1 MSVDRMIPRVSRR
14 LAFTPAELW
23 SIWGMAAVVIGLHV
37 VGFGLL
43 FYTVSSGLDLGSTGV
58 FGFGLGITAYMLG
71 MRHAFDA
78 DHIAAIDNTTRKL
91 MAEKTEKG
99 RPLSVGLHFS
109 LGHSSVVFA
118 LCVMIA
124 LGIRALGSQVQD
136 DSSTLQE
143 TTGLIGTSISGTF
156 LIAIGLVNA
165 VILVGIVRVFR
176 DMRRGEFDE
185 ATLEDHLANRGFMN
199 RILGGITK
207 GVRKPWHMYPV
218 GVLFGLGFDTATEV
232 SLLVLAAGA
241 ATYQLPWYALLVLPI
256 LFAAGMSLLD
266 SLDGIFMGLA
276 YDWALL
282 RPVRK
287 VYYNMTITGLSVLVA
302 LGIGGIEIIG
312 LLGEKA
318 GVTSGPIA
326 WIGDIDL
333 NAVGYAIVALFV
345 LTWAVAY
352 AIWRLAH
359 IEERWTADL
368 ADPGASGAA

>member
-1 MSVDRMIPRVSRR
+1 MSVDSMIPRVKRR

-43 FYTVSSGLDLGSTGV
+43 FYTVSSGLNLGSTGV

-91 MAEKTEKG
+91 MAEKAENG

-109 LGHSSVVFA
+109 LGHSSVVFG
-118 LCVMIA
+118 LCVLIA
-124 LGIRALGSQVQD
+124 LGIRAVGSQVQD

-176 DMRRGEFDE
+176 DMRRGAFDE
-185 ATLEDHLANRGFMN
+185 ATLEDHLARRGFMN

-207 GVRKPWHMYPV
+207 RVRKPWHMYPV
-218 GVLFGLGFDTATEV
+218 GLLFGLGFDTATEV
-232 SLLVLAAGA
+232 SLLILAAGA
-241 ATYQLPWYALLVLPI
+241 ATYQLPWYAVLVLPI

-345 LTWAVAY
+345 LTWALAY
-352 AIWRLAH
+352 AIWRLGR

-368 ADPGASGAA
+368 AAPRSGGAV